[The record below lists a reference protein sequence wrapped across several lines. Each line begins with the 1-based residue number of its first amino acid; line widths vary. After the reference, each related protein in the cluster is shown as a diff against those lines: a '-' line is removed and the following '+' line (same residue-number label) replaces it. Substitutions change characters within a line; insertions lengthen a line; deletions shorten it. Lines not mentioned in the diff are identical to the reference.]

1 MIWFLLQKIGFW
13 IFVILT
19 IYFVYRRKT
28 LALLKL
34 FFWGMTF
41 ATCYQFAITI
51 WFPTKVIVLG
61 MMICMYF
68 YGEFKRSSSVTKVI
82 MPFLTVFFILI
93 LIGDAMA
100 YLLPGD
106 YAKHINKFSR
116 IFNTNYTYITQ
127 CFLLFYGCMM
137 PRGFVKKVYPSY
149 CLAMEVA
156 IGFGIIHYLCLQLGI
171 EFMPIL
177 RQNGVV
183 NLEALADVG
192 GEVVSRIYGV
202 SGEPKNLGFLVCP
215 YTLLLIVMYGQG
227 HFRYNKPTY
236 HLFVIAVG
244 IFTLINTYSSA
255 VIINFVIASTII
267 FIFLPT
273 GNLMR
278 KLGLPIIGLIIS
290 WGLYSY
296 AKDGIA
302 PNPQDGNFISAL
314 YDRSFGR
321 AEREM
326 SGDRQERVIL
336 DSYFEDPNIL
346 SKIVGYGP
354 AQYTFHIKGQT
365 IGNALI
371 PVQSGLVLTLVDF
384 GMIGICL
391 LCWIFLIL
399 FQVLRH
405 SFQAESVYGIAF
417 SIAALSS
424 FIGSLMFGSLTS
436 CFIYLMLALYA
447 YYDQFESEVEE
458 EFNYLEENGSSILVE
473 HTL

>member
-28 LALLKL
+28 LSLLNL
-34 FFWGMTF
+34 YFWGMTF

-61 MMICMYF
+61 MILCMII
-68 YGEFKRSSSVTKVI
+68 YGNTKRESIVTKVI
-82 MPFLTVFFILI
+82 YPFVSVFFILI
-93 LIGDAMA
+93 LFGDVMA
-100 YLLPGD
+100 YLLPGN
-106 YAKHINKFSR
+106 YAKHINKFLR
-116 IFNTNYTYITQ
+116 LFNSNYSYITSTV
-127 CFLLFYGCMM
+127 LLFYGCFLS
-137 PRGFVKKVYPSY
+137 RGFVKKVYPSY
-149 CLAMEVA
+149 CMAMEVA
-156 IGFGIIHYLCLQLGI
+156 ILFGVIHYFCLKMGI

-177 RQNGVV
+177 REDGTV
-183 NLEALADVG
+183 NIEAFAQVG
-192 GEVVSRIYGV
+192 DQIYSRIYGV
-202 SGEPKNLGFLVCP
+202 SGEPKSLGFLVCP
-215 YTLLLIVMYGQG
+215 YTLLQMIMYGQG
-227 HFRYNKPTY
+227 LYRFNNPIFHFCTI
-236 HLFVIAVG
+236 VVG
-244 IFTLINTYSSA
+244 IFALINTYSSA
-255 VIINFVIASTII
+255 VIMNFAIASVLIII
-267 FIFLPT
+267 FFPT
-273 GNLMR
+273 GNIVR
-278 KLGLPIIGLIIS
+278 KLGPVVLGAIII
-290 WGLYSY
+290 WGLFTY
-296 AKDGIA
+296 AKDGIS
-302 PNPQDGNFISAL
+302 PNPKEGNFISAL

-346 SKIVGYGP
+346 SKVVGYGP
-354 AQYTFHIKGQT
+354 AQYTFHVKGQT
-365 IGNALI
+365 IGNGLI

-405 SFQAESVYGIAF
+405 SFQTESVYGIAF

-424 FIGSLMFGSLTS
+424 FVGSLMFGSLPS

-458 EFNYLEENGSSILVE
+458 EFNHLEENGSSILVE